1 MPGPTLQEV
10 LKQIPW
16 FSDFSS
22 AELESIERIGRICF
36 AAQDEFL
43 FHEGDPGDS
52 LYLILSGLVE
62 VVRLDA
68 AGTEICFATLS
79 TGQFIGELAIIDGGP
94 RSASVRAKEPTE
106 LFAVLRSDFLSL
118 LAKSPNML
126 AALLI
131 GLSGKVRNVDA
142 QYYEST
148 IQQNK
153 LRMEQEIRRLKS
165 MGEMIAGLAH
175 EINTPLGIVNHAASI
190 IAQRINSEAPDA
202 KDDIREASRLIQ
214 DGVHRADKLVK
225 TFKNLSTS
233 QVSDSKSTVSIRAL
247 IDECVTLYALKAR
260 ASNLKI
266 SVVDRLAQGDGQW
279 QGYQGHFSQIILN
292 LLTNADRYA
301 YPESNGGEVR
311 ITVGSNPDAYF
322 VTVQDFGRGIAAED
336 LPRVFDPF
344 FTTGRST
351 GGTGLGMAIVRNL
364 VVSSLQG
371 DIKLESAPGKGTA
384 VELKIPRICK

>member
-1 MPGPTLQEV
+1 MTRPTLQAV

-36 AAQDEFL
+36 AAQDEYL
-43 FHEGDPGDS
+43 FREGDPGDS
-52 LYLILSGLVE
+52 LYLILSGVVE

-68 AGTEICFATLS
+68 DGTEICFATLS
-79 TGQFIGELAIIDGGP
+79 TGQFIGELAILDGGP
-94 RSASVRAKEPTE
+94 RSASVHAKEPTE
-106 LFAVLRSDFLSL
+106 LFAILRRDFLSL

-126 AALLI
+126 AALLL
-131 GLSGKVRNVDA
+131 GLSGKIRNA
-142 QYYEST
+142 GSQYYEAA

-153 LRMEQEIRRLKS
+153 LRIEQEINRLRS

-190 IAQRINSEAPDA
+190 IAQRINSEAADA
-202 KDDIREASRLIQ
+202 KDDIREASKLIQ
-214 DGVHRADKLVK
+214 DGVRRADKLVK
-225 TFKNLSTS
+225 TFKNLSAS
-233 QVSDSKSTVSIRAL
+233 QVSDSKTTVSIRAL
-247 IDECVTLYALKAR
+247 IDECITLYALKAR
-260 ASNLKI
+260 TSHLKI
-266 SVVDRLAQGDGQW
+266 SVVDQLAQGDGQW
-279 QGYQGHFSQIILN
+279 EGYRGHFSQIMLN

-301 YPESNGGEVR
+301 YPEGHGGEVR
-311 ITVGSNPDAYF
+311 IVLGSDPGAYL

-336 LPRVFDPF
+336 LPRIFDPF
-344 FTTGRST
+344 FTTGRSS

-384 VELKIPRICK
+384 VKLKIPRIN